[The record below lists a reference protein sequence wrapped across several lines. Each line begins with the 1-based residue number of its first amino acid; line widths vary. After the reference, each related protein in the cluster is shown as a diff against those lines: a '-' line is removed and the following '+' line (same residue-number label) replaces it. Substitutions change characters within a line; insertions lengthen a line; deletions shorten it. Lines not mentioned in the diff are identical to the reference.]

1 MKMLTPDFEKDV
13 DRLAALLALLLEQHT
28 QLLAALQRKRDAMRH
43 GDTEAMAA
51 LCRLE
56 SESIRRVGEL
66 EKRRLELVAAMTL
79 KVDPDAAEPMK
90 LRDLAEALPEPARG
104 RLLVARQQLV
114 AKMEQVKHQTS
125 VARRA
130 AESLLKHM
138 TGLVQ
143 TIGTLST
150 GLNTYGQRGERPTA
164 TVVMRTINLTA

>member
-1 MKMLTPDFEKDV
+1 MSKLTPELEKDV
-13 DRLAALLALLLEQHT
+13 DRLASLLSQLLAQHT
-28 QLLAALQRKRDAMRH
+28 QLLAALERKRDAMRA
-43 GDTEAMAA
+43 GDTDAMSA

-56 SESIRRVGEL
+56 SESIGRITEM
-66 EKRRLELVAAMTL
+66 EKQRLELVGAMTL
-79 KVDPDAAEPMK
+79 RLNPDAAEPMK
-90 LRDLAEALPEPARG
+90 LRDLAEAMPEPARG

-114 AKMEQVKHQTS
+114 EKMEQVRHQTS

-150 GLNTYGQRGERPTA
+150 GLNTYGQRGQRPEAA
-164 TVVMRTINLTA
+164 TTMRTLNVTA

>member
-1 MKMLTPDFEKDV
+1 MKTITPELEKDI
-13 DRLAALLALLLEQHT
+13 DRLLALLASLLEQHT
-28 QLLAALQRKRDAMRH
+28 QLLAALERKRDAMRQ
-43 GDTEAMAA
+43 GDTDAMSA

-56 SESIRRVGEL
+56 SESVRRVSEL
-66 EKRRLELVAAMTL
+66 EKQRLELVGSMTL
-79 KVDPDAAEPMK
+79 KLDADAAEPMK
-90 LRDLAEALPEPARG
+90 LRDLAEALPEPGRG

-130 AESLLKHM
+130 ADSLLKHM

-150 GLNTYGQRGERPTA
+150 GLDTYGQRGQRPEA
-164 TVVMRTINLTA
+164 SVVMRTINLTA